1 MNNIQKI
8 GNNRAALPEN
18 PKVKNAGHPWA
29 IITEFAT
36 IFFKQEAKLSLG

>member
-18 PKVKNAGHPWA
+18 PKVNKKAVLL
-29 IITEFAT
+29 
-36 IFFKQEAKLSLG
+36 QR